1 MKLTVMSFN
10 TQHCFNYVTKQIEFD
25 CFVDAIHNCGAD
37 IIGLQEMR
45 DLGPDPDYTA
55 QVKILA
61 EKLGYHYYF
70 AKAIDFYGRSPY
82 GNGLLSRYP
91 ILSAETVLIPDPS
104 VKVYSGYYETRCIL
118 KAKIDIPGGLN
129 IIATHFGL
137 NPDEQVS
144 AVQTIIA
151 NLPEERGV
159 LMGDFNLRPN
169 DRILKPIQERLFDTA
184 SLFTEEKVSF
194 PSDAPD
200 RKIDYIFTTNDL
212 KVLEADIP
220 ALVVSDHRP
229 HTAVIEV

>member
-10 TQHCFNYVTKQIEFD
+10 TQHCMNYISRQIEFD
-25 CFVDAIHNCGAD
+25 CFVEAIQACNAD

-45 DLGPDPDYTA
+45 GQGEHPDYAA
-55 QVKILA
+55 QVQILA
-61 EKLGYHYYF
+61 ERLGYHYYF
-70 AKAIDFYGRSPY
+70 AKAIDFNGVNPY

-91 ILSAETVLIPDPS
+91 IFSAKTVLIPDPE

-118 KAKIDIPGGLN
+118 KAKIDVPGGLN

-169 DRILKPIQERLFDTA
+169 DRILKPIQNRLFDTA
-184 SLFTEEKVSF
+184 ALFTEEKLSF
-194 PSDAPD
+194 PSDNPN
-200 RKIDYIFTTNDL
+200 RKIDYIFTTSDL
-212 KVLEADIP
+212 KVTAADIP

>member
-118 KAKIDIPGGLN
+118 KAKIDVAGGLN

-137 NPDEQVS
+137 NPDEQVN
-144 AVQTIIA
+144 AVQTIIS

-229 HTAVIEV
+229 HTAVIEL